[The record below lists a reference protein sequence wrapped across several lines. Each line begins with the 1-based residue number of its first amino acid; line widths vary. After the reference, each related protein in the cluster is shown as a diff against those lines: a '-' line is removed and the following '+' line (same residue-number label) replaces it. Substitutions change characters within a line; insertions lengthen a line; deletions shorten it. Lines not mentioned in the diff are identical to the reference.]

1 MNRDEYV
8 EKLKAQIDYWNGE
21 ATKLEARVKQ
31 AKVGVKAEYA
41 AQLKQFHK
49 RRDDTI
55 KEMRRIQAA
64 SMDAW
69 SDLMR
74 AGDTMLQN
82 MQDAFEKA
90 RSSFSADTRAKPTAA
105 ARKKPAR

>member
-8 EKLKAQIDYWNGE
+8 EKLKAQIDHWNGE
-21 ATKLEARVKQ
+21 ATKLEARAKQ
-31 AKVGVKAEYA
+31 AKAGVKAEYA
-41 AQLKQFHK
+41 AQLKQFRK
-49 RRDDTI
+49 RRDDAI

-69 SDLMR
+69 SELMR
-74 AGDTMLQN
+74 TGDTMLKN

-90 RSSFSADTRAKPTAA
+90 RGSFSADTRAKPTAA
-105 ARKKPAR
+105 RRRRPR